1 VCGRYAGSATRPEL
15 LERYAAADA
24 TTIDL
29 PPCYNVAPTTDVHVV
44 VAGPEGDRRLET
56 MRWGLVPSW
65 ADDPAIGSRLI
76 NARLETVTEKSAF
89 RAAFASRRC
98 LVPADGYFE
107 WYVAEDRQ
115 PYLISDRSG
124 GGLAFGGV
132 YEDWTDRRTGERL
145 RTVAILTTAALGPA
159 ARLHD
164 RMPVIVPAADWDRW
178 LDPQLLDAAALAER
192 IAAAVPH
199 LDAHP
204 VSRAVGNVR
213 NDGPELLRAD
223 PVVQP
228 ALF

>member
-1 VCGRYAGSATRPEL
+1 MCGRYAGSATRPEL
-15 LERYAAADA
+15 MERYAAADA
-24 TTIDL
+24 TSVDL

-44 VAGPEGDRRLET
+44 VAGAEGGRRLET
-56 MRWGLVPSW
+56 MRWGLVPPW
-65 ADDPAIGSRLI
+65 ADDPSIGSRLI

-89 RAAFASRRC
+89 RGAFADRRC

-107 WYVAEDRQ
+107 WYAAEDRQ
-115 PYLISDRSG
+115 PYLITAG
-124 GGLAFGGV
+124 GGGSLAFAGV
-132 YEDWTDRRTGERL
+132 YEDWTDRRSGRQL
-145 RTVAILTTAALGPA
+145 RTVAILTTAALGPV

-164 RMPVIVPAADWDRW
+164 RMPVVVPPADWDRW
-178 LDPQLLDAAALAER
+178 LDPQLADPKALADR
-192 IAAAVPH
+192 IAAAVPD

-213 NDGPELLRAD
+213 NDGPDLLRPE